1 MLQEIDL
8 DNDITIKA
16 CRSDLGLEYPIYRTK
31 LSGRHSFDLAENKM
45 KIPAD
50 ITGYNAKPN
59 GWIVLELLEAPDF
72 LLSAKGDFLA
82 VRRTNKARNGQIALI
97 KCQEHVLLKQIFII
111 GQGVALR
118 ALDFKPDL
126 LVLPSVLDIRG
137 IVEGLAIEE
146 CWYKIITSASLP
158 ER

>member
-1 MLQEIDL
+1 MLEDIDL
-8 DNDITIKA
+8 GNSISIKP
-16 CRSDLGLEYPIYRTK
+16 CRLDLGLEYPIYKTK
-31 LSGRHSFDLAENKM
+31 LAAKHSFELDEGKI

-50 ITGYNAKPN
+50 ITGFNAKAN

-72 LLSAKGDFLA
+72 LIAAKGDYLA
-82 VRRTNKARNGQIALI
+82 VRRTNKAYNGQIALI
-97 KCQEHVLLKQIFII
+97 RHNDHILIKQIFII

-126 LVLPSVLDIRG
+126 LILPSALEIRG
-137 IVEGLAIEE
+137 IIEGLAIEKS
-146 CWYKIITSASLP
+146 WYKIITNEKLP